1 MNHGIEREREDDPL
15 YKVPCQLCGEPVNA
29 YIKHLSEASGF
40 VVHDYC
46 RNGQDKDGNLKPM
59 GEWLDEIK
67 RFRNEQA
74 RTDAG
79 S

>member
-15 YKVPCQLCGEPVNA
+15 FKIACALCGEPVNA
-29 YIKHLSEASGF
+29 YIKHLSESQGSIT
-40 VVHDYC
+40 HEYC
-46 RNGQDKDGNLKPM
+46 KNGQDKDGNLKPI

-67 RFRNEQA
+67 RFRNEHK
-74 RTDAG
+74 RTDVD